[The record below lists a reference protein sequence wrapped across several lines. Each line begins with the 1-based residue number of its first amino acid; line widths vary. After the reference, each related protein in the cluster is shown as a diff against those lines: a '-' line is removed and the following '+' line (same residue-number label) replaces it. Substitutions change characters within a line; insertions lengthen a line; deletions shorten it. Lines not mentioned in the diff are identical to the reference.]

1 MLRLLEVSEPVPD
14 ARSGGNSSVISLHN
28 YLKWP
33 FRHVSI
39 RHMQGEVA
47 EIAAIIN
54 IALTTNDSPLWFVCG
69 QIAPANSTAMLNS
82 LDSKEVRGR
91 VLKAS
96 RSSLRLLP
104 PDIIA
109 SRGLDGLTAA
119 EAVGKRFTNINL
131 TALPGAPTPAP
142 SDGVPY
148 GGAELGYTCGLWLML
163 HYFTG
168 MVEWGRVGWGRR
180 DCLKTAS

>member
-1 MLRLLEVSEPVPD
+1 MLRLLEVSEPITD
-14 ARSGGNSSVISLHN
+14 ARSGGNRSAVSLKN

-39 RHMQGEVA
+39 RHMQGEVWA
-47 EIAAIIN
+47 IASEIN
-54 IALTTNDSPLWFVCG
+54 TALTTNDSPLWFVCG
-69 QIAPANSTAMLNS
+69 QIAPVDSTAMLS
-82 LDSKEVRGR
+82 PLDSKQVRGR

-96 RSSLRLLP
+96 RSSSPLLS
-104 PDIIA
+104 PDRTV
-109 SRGLDGLTAA
+109 SRGLEGLP
-119 EAVGKRFTNINL
+119 EAVGKSMNL

-168 MVEWGRVGWGRR
+168 RVG
-180 DCLKTAS
+180 

>member
-1 MLRLLEVSEPVPD
+1 MLRLLEVSEPIPD
-14 ARSGGNSSVISLHN
+14 TRSGGNRSAVSLKN

-39 RHMQGEVA
+39 RHMQGEVMA
-47 EIAAIIN
+47 IASEIN
-54 IALTTNDSPLWFVCG
+54 TALTTNDSPLWFVCG
-69 QIAPANSTAMLNS
+69 QIAPASSTAILNP
-82 LDSKEVRGR
+82 LDSKQVRGR

-96 RSSLRLLP
+96 RSSSALLS
-104 PDIIA
+104 PDRTVG
-109 SRGLDGLTAA
+109 RGLQGLP
-119 EAVGKRFTNINL
+119 EAVDKGFTSMNL

-148 GGAELGYTCGLWLML
+148 GGAELGYTCGLWLLL

-168 MVEWGRVGWGRR
+168 SVGKSRR